1 MTKFWPRA
9 TKFMLLLLLFTFSM
23 AQPLSSYAAMP
34 EKVVQKPKTVLILM
48 LHNFTADPSKVNYT
62 TIEMN
67 RLESQLLAYQRA
79 GYQFV
84 SLSEADTV
92 EKPAV
97 ISIDDGYQS
106 VYTHFYPMAKRM
118 KIPFNLNVIMN
129 RIGGASDVEI
139 PKCQLAELQEMKAS
153 GLCQIGIHSFDAH
166 GFGQRE
172 GLVKQPG
179 ETWLDYYAAIRKDT
193 ELAIQSYK
201 SYFGEAPTIYAYPYG
216 KFSDYTY
223 RMIKEYGFVY
233 SLTTMTGVN
242 RMDERYTLK
251 RINLN

>member
-1 MTKFWPRA
+1 MTKSWPKA
-9 TKFMLLLLLFTFSM
+9 SKLLMLILAFALSTM
-23 AQPLSSYAAMP
+23 QPLSSFAAMP

-48 LHNFTADPSKVNYT
+48 LHNFTADPTKVNYT

-67 RLESQLLAYQRA
+67 RLEYQLLAYQRA

-118 KIPFNLNVIMN
+118 NIPFNLNVIMS
-129 RIGGASDVEI
+129 RIGGTSAVEI
-139 PKCQLAELQEMKAS
+139 PKCQLIELQEMKAS
-153 GLCQIGIHSFDAH
+153 GLCQIGVHSFDAH

-172 GLVKQPG
+172 GLAKQSG
-179 ETWLDYYAAIRKDT
+179 ESWTDYYAAIRKDT
-193 ELAIQSYK
+193 ELAVQAYK
-201 SYFGEAPTIYAYPYG
+201 TYFGEAPTIYAYPYG

-223 RMIKEYGFVY
+223 RMIKEFGFVY

-242 RMDERYTLK
+242 RLDERYTLK